1 MNKIVLI
8 TGATGG
14 IGEKITLEFGRKN
27 NVVII
32 VYKNNLKKA
41 EKLLKTVISNGSD
54 GEIKRVDISNEKDVK
69 ELVHYVKN
77 KFGRV
82 DVLINNAG
90 ILRNS
95 IIINM
100 KEEDWDEVI
109 NVNLKGVFLFTKEV
123 CKVMI
128 KQKEGCIINIGSI
141 CGLKGSFGQSNYSAS
156 KAALIG
162 FTKSL
167 AKEMGI
173 FNIKINLVFPGFHRT
188 NISKDLS
195 NEKIQKIIDRHV
207 LGKTSSLS
215 EVSKF
220 IYFLSDLKTIS
231 GQIFNLDSRII

>member
-1 MNKIVLI
+1 MNKVVII

-14 IGEKITLEFGRKN
+14 IGEKITLEFSKQN
-27 NVVII
+27 DTVII
-32 VYKNNLKKA
+32 VYKNNEAKA
-41 EKLLKTVISNGSD
+41 KRLLKSIVLSGSK
-54 GEIKRVDISNEKDVK
+54 GEIKRVNVCNEKDIK
-69 ELVHYVKN
+69 ELVNNIKN
-77 KFGRV
+77 KFGRL

-95 IIINM
+95 IITNM

-109 NVNLKGVFLFTKEV
+109 NVNLKGVFLFSKEV

-128 KQKEGCIINIGSI
+128 KQKDGCIINIGSI
-141 CGLKGSFGQSNYSAS
+141 VGLKGNFGQSNYSAS

-167 AKEMGI
+167 AKEMGR
-173 FNIKINLVFPGFHRT
+173 FNIKVNIVFPGFHMT
-188 NISKDLS
+188 NMSKDLS
-195 NEKIQKIIDRHV
+195 DEKIQKVISEHV
-207 LGKTSSLS
+207 LGKTSSLD

-220 IYFLSDLKTIS
+220 IYFLSNLKTIS